1 MFRPRPS
8 QRDVR
13 AARAALAIML
23 ETEYPPVAK
32 SNDDKPARRKPRPK
46 FNKGTAPAFI
56 TADDLDGQTKFKIQ
70 PSISLYQRDDGSTSL
85 FIGVMR
91 QDKQVFTWSVRC
103 GSPDR
108 ISLQT
113 MCGRNLLDWPGKVVT
128 LHPVD
133 GSRGGRFVNLYDPS
147 RVQRRKKTD
156 LPDDDIPF

>member
-1 MFRPRPS
+1 M
-8 QRDVR
+8 
-13 AARAALAIML
+13 
-23 ETEYPPVAK
+23 AK
-32 SNDDKPARRKPRPK
+32 SEAKPARRKPRPK

-113 MCGRNLLDWPGKVVT
+113 ICGRNILDWPGKVVT
-128 LHPVD
+128 LHPQE

-147 RVQRRKKTD
+147 RVQRRKK
-156 LPDDDIPF
+156 PEDDDVPF